1 MEVKINKEISDYSES
16 IFFGLNLR
24 QCFFSF
30 IACLVAVGIYFL
42 VIDTLG
48 MEITS
53 WLCMLG
59 AAPFAALGFI
69 KYQHM
74 NAEQVAV
81 VALRSFL
88 LSSRDL
94 IDKPINIY
102 YDAMEDYMKMKQK
115 EVCAKNDKKFSK
127 IKKTK
132 QRKV

>member
-42 VIDTLG
+42 FIDNVG

-69 KYQHM
+69 KYQNM
-74 NAEQVAV
+74 TAEQLAV

-88 LSSRDL
+88 LSRQDL
-94 IDKPINIY
+94 FDKPINIY
-102 YDAMEDYMKMKQK
+102 YDMMEDYMKKKQK
-115 EVCAKNDKKFSK
+115 EAISKNDKKFSK

-132 QRKV
+132 